1 MKKFLSLVLALV
13 MTMSLVTVSAGAVD
27 FTDDSDIDYEEAVDV
42 ISALGIVD
50 GYSDDSFRPDGSLT
64 RGAAAKIICNLILGP
79 TTASALS
86 ASTAPFKD
94 VPTTN
99 VFAGYITYCAQQGI
113 ISGYGDGTFR
123 PTGSLTGNAFM
134 KMLLGAL
141 GYDSSIE
148 GYTGS
153 NWQVSVIKQAAGI
166 GLDDGNDDF
175 VGSRTVTR
183 QEAALYSF
191 NMLKATMVDY
201 DSKST
206 IVVGGVEVSTIPAR
220 FEVTNTSTRTDGNIK
235 DDGLM
240 QFAEMYF
247 TSLKGTDS
255 QDDFNRPATEWRYN
269 NRAIGTYTKEADETY
284 TAKVELTDVY
294 SDLGLSESTKAT
306 EQYVDGKEVTEQ
318 TLVRRDSNNTKV
330 TDSGNGVLT
339 QVWYEED
346 ERGNVEYLIISAVNT
361 YVAEVS
367 AINNRDDEDR
377 SITLS
382 PKSTPDGGISS
393 PGTLADSGRFETQDF
408 ARNDLVTYTA
418 AWNGS
423 RYEIQTVEA
432 LTDYETGTL
441 TEWNGKSYDTSD
453 QNTKG
458 RNDFTVGGTTYDYSA
473 NFAADNENGD
483 PTDLWDFEVDESELN
498 VYCDQYGYA
507 IFVSGVEGTKNYAAV
522 IGVGQTNP
530 YGSTTDGVTLLLADG
545 STVRVEA
552 ELDKNMHTA
561 NTVDEPIG
569 DLVSYKVN
577 DDEVYELTLLE
588 DADGNQTGI
597 YDAGVLTGTSAEF
610 ENGRSL
616 LALDGHNYYT
626 TNDTIFMVATGKCSG
641 SPLEAVD
648 DLDYDV
654 YIGYDAM
661 PSIDDTDGIYGYAI
675 SVDDNNRV
683 DVVYIAAPNLAGI
696 NTVDTYFVKE
706 SGAKVTHNSNG
717 DYYTLPAVVDGEE
730 TDVRISADIKVTTT
744 EGPVDFSDNTVEGVF
759 AINNVKVDS
768 NNIITDFD
776 IVGGT
781 YGAKTSSDNVFTE
794 ENGSEGTKS
803 ASRGLLGF
811 EHGYYAYNDDTM
823 VYYVDKDFKDIMV
836 SSVSAVND
844 DKNDLVYASYDDKD
858 RVLVDVVI
866 VEVDDDKTP
875 EEIEEITE
883 DGTPEGVYV
892 DLANEKVTATL
903 RAGSKSTAEELIR
916 EYLTDHGFDI
926 NTEIDGQWVVTAPN
940 GRDYTL
946 TQQPTVT
953 LAAITL
959 DESDANTVEITS
971 PKTVYLATGDEVT
984 VQLTNESNWS
994 KNSYTVT
1001 VSGVSGV
1008 SVKTDSVKV
1017 DGRVMTFVL
1026 KASSDITTAGTINIS
1041 WS

>member
-13 MTMSLVTVSAGAVD
+13 MTMSLVTVSAGAKD
-27 FTDDSDIDYEEAVDV
+27 FGDNGDIDYKEAVDV

-50 GYSDDSFRPDGSLT
+50 GYSDGSFRPDGSLT

-530 YGSTTDGVTLLLADG
+530 YGSKTDGVTLLLADG

-552 ELDKNMHTA
+552 ELDKNMHKTG
-561 NTVDEPIG
+561 NTVDEQIG
-569 DLVSYKVN
+569 DLVTYKVN
-577 DDEVYELTLLE
+577 DDDVYELTLLGE
-588 DADGNQTGI
+588 NDKSDAWTGK
-597 YDAGVLTGTSAEF
+597 YVTKTLAGDDKAEF

-616 LALDGHNYYT
+616 LMLDGKPYYT
-626 TNDTIFMVATGKCSG
+626 TDDTIFMVATGSDAK
-641 SPLEAVD
+641 AD
-648 DLDYDV
+648 YDYDV
-654 YIGYDAM
+654 YVGYNAM
-661 PSIDDTDGIYGYAI
+661 PSIDETDGIYGYAI

-683 DVVYIAAPNLAGI
+683 DVVYIAAPNLAGV

-706 SGAKVTHNSNG
+706 SGAKITHNSNG
-717 DYYTLPAVVDGEE
+717 DYYTLPAIVDGAESE
-730 TDVRISADIKVTTT
+730 IRISADIKATTT
-744 EGPVDFSDNTVEGVF
+744 KGTVDFSDNDVAGVF
-759 AINNVKVDS
+759 AINNVKINS
-768 NNIITDFD
+768 KNIITDFD

-811 EHGYYAYNDDTM
+811 ENGYYAYNDDTM

-946 TQQPTVT
+946 TQQATVT

-959 DESDANTVEITS
+959 TDSDANSVEITS
-971 PKTVYLATGDEVT
+971 PKTVYLANGDEVT
-984 VQLTNESNWS
+984 VQLTNKGDWR
-994 KNSYTVT
+994 KDSYTIDADDVT
-1001 VSGVSGV
+1001 GV
-1008 SVKTDSVKV
+1008 SVKTGSVKV

-1026 KASSDITTAGTINIS
+1026 EASSDITTAGTINIS